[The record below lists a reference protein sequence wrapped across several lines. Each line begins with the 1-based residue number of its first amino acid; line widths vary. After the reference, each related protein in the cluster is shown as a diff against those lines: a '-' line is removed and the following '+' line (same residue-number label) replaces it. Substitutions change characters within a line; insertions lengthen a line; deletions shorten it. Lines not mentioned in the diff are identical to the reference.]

1 MPKARSVQKVWKILV
16 AFVAIATI
24 LGMVLPFVNL

>member
-1 MPKARSVQKVWKILV
+1 MKQRVVKKVWKVLIV
-16 AFVAIATI
+16 FVAIAMI